1 MKKAF
6 LVGMA
11 LMLLCSVPSAAQQ
24 QPPFIFTVYGGL
36 FFPSN
41 EQFHD
46 TYKSNSESIW
56 GVGVC
61 LPIEPLLFITGDIS
75 FFRPEASITA
85 QGDSTVSLEENFIHW
100 GLLSKQPVGT
110 RLFVRLSGGMSYV
123 TIKQKYSSPRSP
135 EQTLQADKK
144 IGYYGGAG
152 MEQMV
157 ESGRVSFFADIV
169 YDYRRSHQK
178 ELEGDFGGLR
188 LVVGAHL
195 IMF

>member
-6 LVGMA
+6 LVNLVLLLLGVA
-11 LMLLCSVPSAAQQ
+11 LSRAQQ

-36 FFPSN
+36 FFPSH
-41 EQFHD
+41 EQFHE
-46 TYKSNSESIW
+46 TYKTNSEAIW

-61 LPIEPLLFITGDIS
+61 LPIEPLLFLTGDIA
-75 FFRPEASITA
+75 FFRPEASINA

-100 GLLSKQPVGT
+100 GLLSKQPVGQ

-123 TIKQKYSSPRSP
+123 TVKQKYSSPRFP

-144 IGYYGGAG
+144 IGYYAGLG

-157 ESGRVSFFADIV
+157 QSGRASFFADIV
-169 YDYRRSHQK
+169 YDYRRSRQK

-188 LVVGAHL
+188 LVVGVHIFL
-195 IMF
+195 F